1 VQHSGDQL
9 AQNECLGLTVTCG
22 NLMNA
27 LIPEPADLE
36 LMPDA
41 AKTSEAL
48 VAKLDSTST
57 LEAIQV
63 RASTVTPFMEEIL
76 QFRPSSH
83 WGINE

>member
-1 VQHSGDQL
+1 
-9 AQNECLGLTVTCG
+9 
-22 NLMNA
+22 MNA

-36 LMPDA
+36 VVPDA
-41 AKTSEAL
+41 AKTAGAL
-48 VAKLDSTST
+48 VAKLDSTFT

-63 RASTVTPFMEEIL
+63 RASTITPFMEDIL